1 MSDQIAFSESD
12 ALRILAYLTA
22 SADTQLFEPDIYGPF
37 RMIEAASQLAAAVLA
52 ADPGENR
59 EFWEQM
65 RPTSKTTSSAS
76 SGTSRAFASSSR
88 TRRERSPKSSPA
100 ATRQGRRHE
109 WRERRLRGD
118 P

>member
-65 RPTSKTTSSAS
+65 RAHLEDNKFRVIWDKPSFREFVKDTPRTV
-76 SGTSRAFASSSR
+76 GEEL
-88 TRRERSPKSSPA
+88 TRRDQAGA
-100 ATRQGRRHE
+100 AS
-109 WRERRLRGD
+109 
-118 P
+118 